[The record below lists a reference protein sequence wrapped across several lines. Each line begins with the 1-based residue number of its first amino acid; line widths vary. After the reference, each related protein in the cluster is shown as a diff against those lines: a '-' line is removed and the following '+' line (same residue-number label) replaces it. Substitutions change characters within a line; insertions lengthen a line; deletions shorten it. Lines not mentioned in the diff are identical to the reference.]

1 MKKSFVSDY
10 LNKGMHG
17 HENYDFVDVTINK
30 DQRLFIDPVLIAYSK
45 DTWSKD
51 ANRVIDNFFNVFF
64 DIYRSARQDEKYE
77 LLSHA
82 KEQNATRLGYGRGN
96 NGKGNTADGLM
107 EIFKPLEQLV
117 KNINTIK
124 TPVDLTILT
133 PGFAEDRLSDLL
145 TNILH
150 EKLNI
155 FTVSQL
161 KKYGIECN
169 TIRRFW
175 TWNMMGS
182 KWAEVEKPSYSID
195 GQEILLV
202 PKWIVRNRYLFNINQ
217 FFSKI
222 ILERYQ
228 ENLRDPYGKTP
239 SKKNLTERYRDPEN
253 LHWQYDH
260 ALSYIEEHQE
270 ALAAYDKRL
279 RFLYSQ
285 RTMSDEKLDS
295 IIYEDGE

>member
-1 MKKSFVSDY
+1 M
-10 LNKGMHG
+10 
-17 HENYDFVDVTINK
+17 
-30 DQRLFIDPVLIAYSK
+30 
-45 DTWSKD
+45 
-51 ANRVIDNFFNVFF
+51 
-64 DIYRSARQDEKYE
+64 
-77 LLSHA
+77 LSHA
-82 KEQNATRLGYGRGN
+82 KEENATRLGYGRGN

-150 EKLNI
+150 EKLNA

-239 SKKNLTERYRDPEN
+239 SKIETQRILTGNMIMRFR
-253 LHWQYDH
+253 
-260 ALSYIEEHQE
+260 I
-270 ALAAYDKRL
+270 L
-279 RFLYSQ
+279 RSI
-285 RTMSDEKLDS
+285 RKLWLLMINDYVFC
-295 IIYEDGE
+295 IVRGR